1 MTAAYPAFH
10 PAASWAE
17 SMPMMQGTARACMV
31 RLIDRRTG
39 AAHRINGTP
48 LTLYTRRP
56 TEAAADLMQGRD
68 ARFWEVRIEPIEA
81 EVPR

>member
-10 PAASWAE
+10 PAASWAG
-17 SMPMMQGTARACMV
+17 SMPMMQGAARACMV

-56 TEAAADLMQGRD
+56 AEAAAELMQGRD
-68 ARFWEVRIEPIEA
+68 ATIWEARIEPIKP
-81 EVPR
+81 EVRR

>member
-1 MTAAYPAFH
+1 MTVAYPAFH
-10 PAASWAE
+10 PAASWAG
-17 SMPMMQGTARACMV
+17 SMPMMQGAARACMV

-56 TEAAADLMQGRD
+56 AEAAAELMQGRD
-68 ARFWEVRIEPIEA
+68 ATIWEARIEPIEP
-81 EVPR
+81 EVQR